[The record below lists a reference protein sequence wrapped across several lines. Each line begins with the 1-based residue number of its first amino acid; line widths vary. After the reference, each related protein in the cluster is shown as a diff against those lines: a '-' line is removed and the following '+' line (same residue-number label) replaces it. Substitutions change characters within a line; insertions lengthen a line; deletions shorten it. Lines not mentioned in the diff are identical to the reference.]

1 MAALQPPAPRR
12 RRPRRGSLERPVN
25 ARLYR
30 ASFLI
35 VLPPLLLLLATVT
48 KPVALPGPTLPP
60 AFDAGVAAG
69 LARELATGYPD
80 RSPGSSG
87 ALDAASW
94 FRQKM
99 AVFDLPTRTTS
110 WRESI
115 PGLGRRKLQ
124 NVTAVVQGSSP
135 EVIAV
140 IAHRDD
146 TGAGPGANDNASG
159 TAALLELARTY
170 ARPQSE
176 TQTAVVPTH
185 TLVFLSTDGGA
196 FGGLGALRYARRAA
210 TGGHVVAVL
219 NLDALA
225 GAGPARIELAGDKP
239 RSPAITLIQTAS
251 RRVAEQTGEHVEHPG
266 IVAQLVDLGFPFTFY
281 EQGPFVARGIP
292 AITLTSSGSRPAA
305 SFGDSAGRLHERK
318 LAQLGRSAQETLG
331 SLDAGLE
338 LTQGTTSYVW
348 FGERIVRGWAIQLV
362 LIALL
367 VPFFVAAVDLFAL
380 CRRQRVG
387 LGPAARSLRT
397 RLLFWLFVGVVF
409 TCFSALGAWPDGPPR
424 PPNPESAAAGD
435 WRVFTLIGML
445 VVVCAGWLIARR
457 RLVPRRE
464 VSAQDQVAGHTVALL
479 ALGIVALLVVATNTF
494 ALLFLLPALHAWLW
508 LPQLRTAR
516 LPVRLA
522 VYVAGLA
529 GITLLVLSFA
539 WRFGLGFDTPWYV
552 LTLVSVGYIKTTP
565 VVVALAAVA
574 CGAQLAAAAAGRYA
588 PYPGPRE
595 QRPPGPVQAV
605 VRSGAHAV
613 RSRRRRRE
621 LARVTKPGS

>member
-1 MAALQPPAPRR
+1 MAALQPPARRR

-30 ASFLI
+30 ASFLV
-35 VLPPLLLLLATVT
+35 VLLPLVLLLATVT

-60 AFDAGVAAG
+60 AFDGDVAAG
-69 LARELATGYPD
+69 LARELATQYPD

-87 ALDAASW
+87 ALAAATW

-99 AVFDLPTRTTS
+99 AVFDLPTRTAS
-110 WRESI
+110 WQEEI

-124 NVTAVVQGSSP
+124 NVMIVVQGSSP
-135 EVIAV
+135 DVIAV
-140 IAHRDD
+140 LAHRDD
-146 TGAGPGANDNASG
+146 TGTGPGANDNASG

-176 TQTAVVPTH
+176 AQTAVQPTH

-196 FGGLGALRYARRAA
+196 YGGLGALRYARRAA
-210 TGGHVVAVL
+210 EGGHVVAVL

-225 GAGPARIELAGDKP
+225 GPGPPRLELAGDRP

-251 RRVAEQTGEHVEHPG
+251 RRVIEQTGEHVEHPG
-266 IVAQLVDLGFPFTFY
+266 VLAQLIDLGFPFTFY
-281 EQGPFVARGIP
+281 EQGPFVGRGIP
-292 AITLTSSGSRPAA
+292 AITLTSSGSRPVQ
-305 SFGDSAGRLHERK
+305 SFGDSAGRLHVRK
-318 LAQLGRSAQETLG
+318 LTQLGRSAQETLG
-331 SLDAGLE
+331 SLDNGLE

-367 VPFFVAAVDLFAL
+367 VPFVVAAVDLFAL
-380 CRRQRVG
+380 CRRQRIA
-387 LGPAARSLRT
+387 LAAAGRSLRT
-397 RLLFWLFVGVVF
+397 RLLFWLFVGIVF

-424 PPNPESAAAGD
+424 PPNPESPAAAD
-435 WRVFTLIGML
+435 WRMLALLGML
-445 VVVCAGWLIARR
+445 AIVFGGWLVARR

-464 VSAQDQVAGHTVALL
+464 VTPQEQIAGHTVALL
-479 ALGIVALLVVATNTF
+479 ALGVVALLVVATNTF

-508 LPQLRTAR
+508 LPQVRTAR
-516 LPVRLA
+516 LPLRLA
-522 VYVAGLA
+522 IYAAGLA
-529 GITLLVLSFA
+529 GIALLVLSFA
-539 WRFGLGFDTPWYV
+539 WRFGLGLDTPWYV
-552 LTLVSVGYIKTTP
+552 LTLVSTGYVKTTP
-565 VVVALAAVA
+565 VLVALAAVG

-595 QRPPGPVQAV
+595 ERPAGPVQAV
-605 VRSGAHAV
+605 VRTGAHAV
-613 RSRRRRRE
+613 RERRRRRE
-621 LARVTKPGS
+621 PARVTEPGS